1 MRRILLLLT
10 AALCL
15 PSCMR
20 AAPPTPPA
28 AASPL
33 ACHLEAVP
41 PSTVRF
47 TLTNRSQ
54 APVRVLRWN
63 TPLEERWR
71 GTIFRVTSGGKEIP
85 YQGPLTKRGDPGPEE
100 YVEIAPGGSVSG
112 DADLSA
118 VYDLAPGSYR
128 VEVAEG
134 LADVAVD
141 AATPRP
147 RDQHRPLALECG
159 ELAITLQ

>member
-10 AALCL
+10 ALCL

-20 AAPPTPPA
+20 ADPPSPP

-33 ACHLEAVP
+33 ACRLEAVP
-41 PSTVRF
+41 PSTVRL

-54 APVRVLRWN
+54 VPVRVLRWN
-63 TPLEERWR
+63 TPFESRWR

-85 YQGPLTKRGDPGPEE
+85 YQGPLTKRGDPRRDE

-118 VYDLAPGSYR
+118 VYDLAPGSYQVR
-128 VEVAEG
+128 VAEG

-159 ELAITLQ
+159 EITITLR